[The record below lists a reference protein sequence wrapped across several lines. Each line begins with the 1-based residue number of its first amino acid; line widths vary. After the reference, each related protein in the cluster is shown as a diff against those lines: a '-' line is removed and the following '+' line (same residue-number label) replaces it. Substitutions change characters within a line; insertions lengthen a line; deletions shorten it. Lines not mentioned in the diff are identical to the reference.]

1 MSADVASDDVM
12 VREAPTWVRRLTGG
26 VVFVVAVIAFIG
38 SYAHM
43 VSIGY
48 DVGEGKLSWLT
59 PIVVDGLAI
68 AASMVLL
75 VGKRAGKRR
84 RDLWLARLTQ
94 LFALAAS
101 VAANYAAA
109 EPSPG
114 ARAWALIP
122 PVFLFLAYELL
133 LQQVRVVEARPVPV
147 EPQEVPEPPRERFPA
162 PEVRQVPDIP
172 LVAAYGDRLA
182 EQPALP
188 EHTGPAVEH
197 GPPAPLEGRTPVD
210 VARPQPKRKPRK
222 PAAKATTRA
231 DASKPL
237 SPRATELLEHARQ
250 IAADGPVTATE
261 MVEALTE
268 RCGTFGGTPRSALMT
283 AAREEGLIQ

>member
-12 VREAPTWVRRLTGG
+12 VREAPPWVRTLTAS
-26 VVFVVAVIAFIG
+26 VVLGVAVIAAIG
-38 SYAHM
+38 SYGHM
-43 VSIGY
+43 VEVGTRF
-48 DVGEGKLSWLT
+48 GEGNLAYLT
-59 PIVVDGLAI
+59 PFVVDGLAV

-75 VGKRAGKRR
+75 VRKRAGMKGRA
-84 RDLWLARLTQ
+84 LALARLAQVAALGTS
-94 LFALAAS
+94 LAA
-101 VAANYAAA
+101 NLAAA
-109 EPSPG
+109 EPSDG
-114 ARAWALIP
+114 ARLWALIL
-122 PVFLFLAYELL
+122 PVGLFFAYELL
-133 LQQVRVVEARPVPV
+133 LQQVRVVEATPVPV

-162 PEVRQVPDIP
+162 SEVRQVPDIP
-172 LVAAYGDRLA
+172 LVAAYGQRVA
-182 EQPALP
+182 EQAAIP

-197 GPPAPLEGRTPVD
+197 GPPVPLEDRTPVD
-210 VARPQPKRKPRK
+210 APKPQPKRKPRK

-237 SPRATELLEHARQ
+237 SPRAAELLEHARQ
-250 IAADGPVTATE
+250 IAANGPVTATE